1 MQKISALSATQWP
14 TLNPMPKARAFFE
27 TLLGHTFHHPAYLL
41 EAITHSS
48 YANENKCAC
57 NERLEFLGD
66 AVLGIIVSDYLFAR
80 TPAISEGEMT
90 RVRARSVCET
100 ALAYHANKMGIGAH
114 LRLGHGEAA
123 SGGAERPS
131 VLADAM
137 EALIAALYLDAG
149 REKTRS
155 FVLSFLTET
164 IEAAIEGGAARDYK
178 TSLQEKFQGK
188 NAVPLRYTVI
198 QESGPD
204 HAKEFTV
211 SVFRNET
218 CLGTGVGK
226 TKKAAE
232 QAAAKVALEGIL

>member
-1 MQKISALSATQWP
+1 
-14 TLNPMPKARAFFE
+14 MPNDLAFFE
-27 TLLGHTFHHPAYLL
+27 ALLCHHFKNPSLLL

-66 AVLGIIVSDYLFAR
+66 AVLGITVSEYLFSR
-80 TPAISEGEMT
+80 RPGISEGEMT
-90 RVRARSVCET
+90 RVRAGSVCEK
-100 ALAYHANKMGIGAH
+100 ALSHHAKKMGIGAH

-123 SGGAERPS
+123 TGGAMRDS

-149 REKTRS
+149 REKVRS
-155 FVLSFLTET
+155 FILSFLTKT
-164 IEAAIEGGAARDYK
+164 IEDAIRGGAARDYK
-178 TSLQEKFQGK
+178 TALQEKYQAK
-188 NAVPLRYTVI
+188 NAAALSYAVI
-198 QESGPD
+198 GEEGPD

-211 SVFRNET
+211 SVS
-218 CLGTGVGK
+218 LGNTLLGKGRGK

-232 QAAAKVALEGIL
+232 QAAAKAALEDVQ